1 MILFLSNS
9 LQYFNRRT
17 ENNMNTKQFSSLFVL
32 VLFKSQVFISFPF
45 NLMIDTQHDL
55 IKQMFWFLFNSQI
68 SNHDNSVY
76 IILIPMGIDCL
87 LVVCKVLIS
96 SPFNLMID
104 TQHDLMF
111 WFLFNSQGIKFPIM
125 IMMKRF

>member
-1 MILFLSNS
+1 MGIDCL
-9 LQYFNRRT
+9 
-17 ENNMNTKQFSSLFVL
+17 L
-32 VLFKSQVFISFPF
+32 VVCQVFISSPF

-87 LVVCKVLIS
+87 LVVFKVLIS

-104 TQHDLMF
+104 TQHDLIKQIF
-111 WFLFNSQGIKFPIM
+111 WFLFNAQGI
-125 IMMKRF
+125 

>member
-1 MILFLSNS
+1 MKQFLKSWIVYILFFSN
-9 LQYFNRRT
+9 LVQYFNKKT
-17 ENNMNTKQFSSLFVL
+17 ENNVNTKQYSSLFVL

-76 IILIPMGIDCL
+76 IILIPMAI
-87 LVVCKVLIS
+87 VHIIS
-96 SPFNLMID
+96 F
-104 TQHDLMF
+104 
-111 WFLFNSQGIKFPIM
+111 
-125 IMMKRF
+125 